1 MKNSLENTQKKI
13 MHLMVSIAQKDQ
25 GNAER
30 QIEEIK
36 EMILEGLDYTADDE
50 ELVKWSKYFKI
61 VEELESKLGV

>member
-1 MKNSLENTQKKI
+1 
-13 MHLMVSIAQKDQ
+13 MVSIAQKDQ